1 MILFMVKLTYMY
13 LSLHH
18 ICQNSKNIE
27 NINREISKFE
37 WNAAFENLSVDEKVE
52 FLNKTLLYIF
62 RNYIPNQKTKCDSR
76 ESPWMTGNIKKSLKE
91 RCKLTKFV
99 YKNARRKTYHNKVLE
114 KSEGCT
120 EQILEVKKNYI
131 LKMTKQLGDS
141 STFPKTY

>member
-52 FLNKTLLYIF
+52 FLNKTLLNIF
-62 RNYIPNQKTKCDSR
+62 RNYIPN
-76 ESPWMTGNIKKSLKE
+76 
-91 RCKLTKFV
+91 
-99 YKNARRKTYHNKVLE
+99 
-114 KSEGCT
+114 
-120 EQILEVKKNYI
+120 KKNE
-131 LKMTKQLGDS
+131 M
-141 STFPKTY
+141 